1 MFPHDF
7 QYVAVPF
14 LTESCHLHDTTIG
27 ALAVI
32 GAAVQCVI
40 TAFAK
45 VDWVLYIAGLVAF
58 LSPCITTTCR
68 SMLSKNV
75 EPLEVGAIFSVVGA
89 MQACVPLFGSPIYG
103 IMYKSTIETFP
114 GTFLLFTAGA
124 YLIVISLLIVVN
136 LGLRKVEKRR
146 KVAEEENL
154 MKPKALLNDLHSK
167 EDF

>member
-1 MFPHDF
+1 M
-7 QYVAVPF
+7 AVPF
-14 LTESCHLHDTTIG
+14 LTETCHLHDTTIG

-32 GAAVQCVI
+32 GAALQCVI

-45 VDWVLYIAGLVAF
+45 IDWVLYIAGLIAF

-89 MQACVPLFGSPIYG
+89 LQSCVPLFGSPLYG
-103 IMYKSTIETFP
+103 VMYKSTIETFP
-114 GTFLLFTAGA
+114 GAFLIFTACA
-124 YLIVISLLIVVN
+124 YLIVFTLLIVVN
-136 LGLRKVEKRR
+136 FGLRKVDGKRKKDEEK
-146 KVAEEENL
+146 VEEEKL
-154 MKPKALLNDLHSK
+154 VKPKALLNDLHSK